1 MRKLEQKFSELEL
14 DKQLLK
20 ALARLELEFCTSVQA
35 DVLPVALAGKDVLVS
50 AETGSGKTI
59 AYLLPVLQK
68 IIRQPSPDTATR
80 CLILV
85 PTRELAEQIETA
97 CKALCRFTQIS
108 SLSLIGG
115 LSFKEQKAEIR
126 KNPEILIAT
135 PGRILEHLNKSSVD
149 LSDLEFLVL
158 DEADR
163 MLDLGLRE
171 DVLKI
176 CQTCNSKRQTFLLS
190 ASLQQGAQEKS
201 MEDIAKEI
209 LHEAVYITDGKYRQS
224 KNNIL
229 QKIVLADSVEHKKLL
244 LTKILQGER
253 YQKGLIFTNT
263 REQAMQLNGFLQ
275 YKKINT
281 MYLHGELSQEDRK
294 NIMQQFRQGKIN
306 TLVAT
311 DLAGRGLDIQD
322 LDLVINFDMAR
333 SADDYLHRIGR
344 TGRAGEAGTAIS
356 LVNANDWN
364 LSQSIARYLN
374 TEFELFTIKG
384 LEARF
389 TGKIVK
395 KPKKK
400 NNTKSKADKAKPPL
414 KAKQR
419 QRNRKNIGKRRKPT
433 NETNPKTGDDGLSPL
448 KRKGT

>member
-1 MRKLEQKFSELEL
+1 MKQNFSEFEL
-14 DKQLLK
+14 DKQILK
-20 ALARLELEFCTSVQA
+20 ALAKLELKSCTPVQA
-35 DVLPVALAGKDVLVS
+35 DVLPAALAGKDVVVN

-68 IIRQPSPDTATR
+68 IIQQPSPDTATR
-80 CLILV
+80 CLILA
-85 PTRELAEQIETA
+85 PTRELAEQIELD

-108 SLSLIGG
+108 HLSLIGG
-115 LSFKEQKAEIR
+115 LSFKEQKAGIR

-163 MLDLGLRE
+163 MLDMGLRE

-176 CQTCNSKRQTFLLS
+176 CKACNSNRQTFLLS
-190 ASLQQGAQEKS
+190 ATLQRGESGKGL
-201 MEDIAKEI
+201 ENVAKEI
-209 LHEAVYITDGKYRQS
+209 LHEVTYITDGKYRQGQ
-224 KNNIL
+224 NNIL
-229 QKIVLADSVEHKKLL
+229 QKIHLADSVEHKKQL
-244 LTKILQGER
+244 LTKILQSNQ
-253 YQKGLIFTNT
+253 YQKVLVFTNT
-263 REQAMQLNGFLQ
+263 RDLAMQLNGYLQ
-275 YKKINT
+275 YKKINS
-281 MYLHGELSQEDRK
+281 MFLHGELIQEDRK
-294 NIMQQFRQGKIN
+294 NIMQLFRRGKIN

-364 LSQSIARYLN
+364 LSQGIARYLN
-374 TEFELFTIKG
+374 IEFEIFTIKG

-395 KPKKK
+395 KTKKK
-400 NNTKSKADKAKPPL
+400 NNAKNKSDKAKPPL
-414 KAKQR
+414 KAKLR
-419 QRNRKNIGKRRKPT
+419 KRNKKNIGKRRKPT
-433 NETNPKTGDDGLSPL
+433 SEMNPKTGDDGLSPL